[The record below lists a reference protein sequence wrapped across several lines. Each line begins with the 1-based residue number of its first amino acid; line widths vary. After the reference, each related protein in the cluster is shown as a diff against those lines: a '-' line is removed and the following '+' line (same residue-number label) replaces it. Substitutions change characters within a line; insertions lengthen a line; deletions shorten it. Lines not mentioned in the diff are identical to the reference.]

1 MLLPKLFAPIVRALA
16 IVAVSVTAGSAC
28 AAANEQ
34 LLLQYLD
41 DTPVRAGGVWC
52 SAVSVEHEAQ
62 LQLREYLPPELTV
75 HRWQGGAPAPDE
87 PPLPEAQF
95 FAALE
100 QRTVQL
106 VLITALAG
114 LGTTRFADTMEAS
127 LCRTRPILR
136 IEGNP
141 EFAARVK
148 AAKEGDDP
156 VAEAI
161 AQRLGV
167 PDPAKQGELRA
178 LLDTARWV
186 LLIDSLHDLPPADRG
201 LVIRHLQGYIDR
213 HPRNLQTVVL
223 ARPNVVRGDEL
234 GVFDAV
240 LEIPELTCARTEA
253 KVQHALRSKP
263 RADRFWQ
270 WAKATGVDDQVRDG
284 AACRYRYLS
293 TFRAVQVGI
302 EVAVAGGI
310 DQPQAD
316 FDAALALPPE
326 TRVEKFTSA
335 FLAPDARKLGIEPG
349 RLVHVAAKLVA
360 SVEPGK
366 AGEAAFTVPGC
377 AKLVDGV
384 SGLKDR
390 EFACERVLGVPL
402 FVQVGDG
409 LWRLEP
415 GPLGEW
421 LRSTPMASSGPGQ

>member
-1 MLLPKLFAPIVRALA
+1 MSLPRIL
-16 IVAVSVTAGSAC
+16 VAVGLGLCTVLSCS
-28 AAANEQ
+28 AANEQ

-41 DTPVRAGGVWC
+41 DTPMRAGGVWC
-52 SAVSVEHEAQ
+52 SAVGVEQEAQ
-62 LQLREYLPPELTV
+62 LQLHEYLPPELTV
-75 HRWQGGAPAPDE
+75 YRWQGGAVPADE

-100 QRTVQL
+100 QRTAQL

-114 LGTTRFADTMEAS
+114 HGKTRFADTLEAS

-136 IEGNP
+136 VEGDP
-141 EFAARVK
+141 EFAQRVR

-156 VAEAI
+156 VADAI
-161 AQRLGV
+161 AVRLGV
-167 PDPAKQGELRA
+167 TDPAKQAELRG
-178 LLDTARWV
+178 LLDKARWV
-186 LLIDSLHDLPPADRG
+186 LLIDSLHDLPPADRT
-201 LVIRHLQGYIDR
+201 LVIGHLKGYIEQ

-240 LEIPELTCARTEA
+240 LEIPELSCARTEA

-270 WAKATGVDDQVRDG
+270 WAKATGVDDQARDG

-302 EVAVAGGI
+302 DAAVAGGI
-310 DQPQAD
+310 DKPQAA
-316 FDAALALPPE
+316 FDAELALAPQV
-326 TRVEKFTSA
+326 RVERFTSA
-335 FLAPDARKLGIEPG
+335 FLASDARKLGIEPAL
-349 RLVHVAAKLVA
+349 LVHVAAKLVA

-366 AGEAAFTVPGC
+366 AGEATFTVPAC
-377 AKLVDGV
+377 AKLVEGV

-409 LWRLEP
+409 QWRLEP

-421 LRSTPMASSGPGQ
+421 LRSTPMATSAPGR